1 MQHSTFVSSRDHR
14 VFFLLLFL
22 GGVGVAGLAVD
33 PAEAALMNYTLD
45 GGNSTISGSVGGT
58 NFTNESW
65 TMTATADSSLVQ
77 NGTFSGLGG
86 AIPTYFLP
94 TTVALWI
101 GGTSSPVATV
111 TMSNYT
117 SGSNSFVWGVFSSD
131 TSATYGQ
138 GRHAS
143 GFSPAD
149 LSTTPYWTAS
159 TGAGVNNYFGGTPG
173 IYNDLSASG
182 IWTGVSFIWSTDK
195 NYMTSGG
202 TLVLTDVNGDG
213 SNGTWTIANASA
225 VPGGG
230 VAVLLAAGAVRRR
243 RR

>member
-14 VFFLLLFL
+14 VFFLLLCL

-202 TLVLTDVNGDG
+202 TLVLTGVSSGA
-213 SNGTWTIANASA
+213 NGTWTIAA

-230 VAVLLAAGAVRRR
+230 VAVLLAAGVVRRR

>member
-14 VFFLLLFL
+14 VFFLLLCL

-202 TLVLTDVNGDG
+202 TLVLTGVSSGA
-213 SNGTWTIANASA
+213 NGTWTIANASA

>member
-14 VFFLLLFL
+14 VFFLLLCL

-202 TLVLTDVNGDG
+202 TLVLTGVSSGA
-213 SNGTWTIANASA
+213 NGTWTIAA